1 MRSALEGWG
10 HCLVPQ
16 RGLYGT
22 LDRNV
27 GKQRLY
33 VEGHHD
39 LVVLDLL
46 TADDGCE
53 VS

>member
-1 MRSALEGWG
+1 MRSARVGSLSSFRSAA
-10 HCLVPQ
+10 CTAPSIA
-16 RGLYGT
+16 
-22 LDRNV
+22 RNV

-33 VEGHHD
+33 VEGHHN
-39 LVVLDLL
+39 LVALDLL